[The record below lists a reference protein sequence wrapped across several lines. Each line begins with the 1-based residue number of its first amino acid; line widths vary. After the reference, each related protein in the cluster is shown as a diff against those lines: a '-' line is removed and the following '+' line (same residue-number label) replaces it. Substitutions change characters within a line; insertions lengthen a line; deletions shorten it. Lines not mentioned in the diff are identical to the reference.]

1 MVLLPMTGYAEELRG
16 SATAASAARK
26 RSQKA
31 CYCGLIA
38 RGFGTLSD
46 IVSAE
51 AWYEAVTSL
60 ADRAE
65 DIANPTATY
74 VDTAFLATL
83 QNKRSQII
91 FGRRGT
97 GKTHLLRR
105 LQDELLS
112 RFSELRIVPVYID
125 GATLEGSISL
135 YNDRAAI
142 ALGLYVEL
150 LRRAVRELSLFV
162 DHELRPTGKLDWL
175 FSGSRRDQLSQVR
188 EAVSRLDRLLT
199 QGKVR
204 MLPMG
209 QASAEFED
217 LDEAVTSRR
226 LAAGV
231 NATATLSD
239 PRSLGI
245 KLEASAEKDLKKSVK
260 KMITRKIGGETYL
273 PFAEIT
279 ELIRRLLATVGNASL
294 AILIDEWSSLGDAE
308 VQPLLAQLLRLT
320 ARGGICL
327 KLACVPG
334 RTKLFLPSAAGER
347 RNPIGLELGD
357 DITAD
362 VDLDSVVF
370 VDNDIKQ
377 LTEFFIALLQRH
389 IGASVPEVRD
399 LTTEA
404 FSTYILNERLKDPR
418 ILAELCHA
426 SSAVPRDFINI
437 FRQATIA
444 QRAAG
449 ADKMT
454 AANVRSAAF
463 NVYESK
469 RSNLKSTRP
478 DELTLLDR
486 IYRKVVLGQH
496 SYFFLIE
503 TSLVENPKIVELFT
517 SKLIHKTSATW
528 LDTAS
533 LVSYVYYMVDY
544 GTSIELLRKAGA
556 RAWDDLTHGTM
567 GRTSVD
573 FFAPSANPSLLDLVL
588 DKLVGSFAEARFDAD
603 PESLIVDLE
612 MIES

>member
-1 MVLLPMTGYAEELRG
+1 MP
-16 SATAASAARK
+16 
-26 RSQKA
+26 
-31 CYCGLIA
+31 
-38 RGFGTLSD
+38 D

-51 AWYEAVTSL
+51 DWYEAVTSL

-105 LQDELLS
+105 LQAELLD

-135 YNDRAAI
+135 YHDPAAI

-150 LRRAVRELSLFV
+150 LRRTVRELSLFV
-162 DHELRPTGKLDWL
+162 DHELGPTGKLDWL
-175 FSGSRRDQLSQVR
+175 FSGSKRDQLAQVR
-188 EAVSRLDRLLT
+188 AAVSRLDRLLT

-209 QASAEFED
+209 EASAEFED

-245 KLEASAEKDLKKSVK
+245 KLEASAEKDFKKSVK

-334 RTKLFLPSAAGER
+334 RTKLFLPAPAQGR
-347 RNPIGLELGD
+347 APIGLELGD

-377 LTEFFIALLQRH
+377 LAGFFMAPLQRH
-389 IGASVPEVRD
+389 TGAVIPQILAASLEEFSRYV
-399 LTTEA
+399 LT
-404 FSTYILNERLKDPR
+404 ERMTDSHVF
-418 ILAELCHA
+418 AELCHA
-426 SSAVPRDFINI
+426 SSAVPRDFINV
-437 FRQATIA
+437 FRQATIM
-444 QRAAG
+444 QRSAG
-449 ADKMT
+449 TDKMT
-454 AANVRSAAF
+454 VANVRSAAL
-463 NVYESK
+463 N
-469 RSNLKSTRP
+469 
-478 DELTLLDR
+478 
-486 IYRKVVLGQH
+486 
-496 SYFFLIE
+496 
-503 TSLVENPKIVELFT
+503 
-517 SKLIHKTSATW
+517 
-528 LDTAS
+528 
-533 LVSYVYYMVDY
+533 
-544 GTSIELLRKAGA
+544 
-556 RAWDDLTHGTM
+556 
-567 GRTSVD
+567 
-573 FFAPSANPSLLDLVL
+573 
-588 DKLVGSFAEARFDAD
+588 
-603 PESLIVDLE
+603 
-612 MIES
+612 

>member
-1 MVLLPMTGYAEELRG
+1 
-16 SATAASAARK
+16 
-26 RSQKA
+26 
-31 CYCGLIA
+31 
-38 RGFGTLSD
+38 
-46 IVSAE
+46 
-51 AWYEAVTSL
+51 
-60 ADRAE
+60 
-65 DIANPTATY
+65 
-74 VDTAFLATL
+74 
-83 QNKRSQII
+83 
-91 FGRRGT
+91 
-97 GKTHLLRR
+97 
-105 LQDELLS
+105 
-112 RFSELRIVPVYID
+112 
-125 GATLEGSISL
+125 
-135 YNDRAAI
+135 
-142 ALGLYVEL
+142 
-150 LRRAVRELSLFV
+150 
-162 DHELRPTGKLDWL
+162 
-175 FSGSRRDQLSQVR
+175 
-188 EAVSRLDRLLT
+188 
-199 QGKVR
+199 
-204 MLPMG
+204 MG
-209 QASAEFED
+209 EASAEFED
-217 LDEAVTSRR
+217 LDQAVTSRR

-334 RTKLFLPSAAGER
+334 RTKLFLPAAAGER
-347 RNPIGLELGD
+347 RTPIGLELGD

-377 LTEFFIALLQRH
+377 LTEFFMTLLQRH
-389 IGASVPEVRD
+389 IGVSVPEIRD
-399 LTTEA
+399 LTIDA
-404 FSTYILNERLKDPR
+404 FSNYVLNERMNDPR

-449 ADKMT
+449 SDKMT
-454 AANVRSAAF
+454 VANVRSAAF
-463 NVYESK
+463 NVYEGK
-469 RSNLKSTRP
+469 RSNLASTRP
-478 DELTLLDR
+478 DELSLLDR
-486 IYRKVVLGQH
+486 IYRKVVLGQN
-496 SYFFLIE
+496 SYFFLVE
-503 TSLVENPKIVELFT
+503 ASLAENPRIVELFT

-528 LDTAS
+528 LDPAS

-567 GRTSVD
+567 GLTSVE
-573 FFAPSANPSLLDLVL
+573 FLTPSANPSLLDLVL
-588 DKLVGSFAEARFDAD
+588 NNLVDSFAEARLDAE
-603 PESLIVDLE
+603 PASLIVDLE